1 MSENLGSYH
10 AACGLGL
17 ALFGFFWPM
26 VEIKSAA
33 GAAAIANSPLSLDA
47 QKRSLDHRLSNLQNR
62 LKVMKAN
69 LTEVDAQLDKMGSGC
84 DEPYVE
90 LEEMAED

>member
-1 MSENLGSYH
+1 
-10 AACGLGL
+10 
-17 ALFGFFWPM
+17 M
-26 VEIKSAA
+26 VEIKSPV

-69 LTEVDAQLDKMGSGC
+69 LTEVDAQLDKMGSGW